1 MPVSDILSSSFK
13 PPDKES
19 VRRKFNENEHL
30 YNQLVEEV
38 QYILSKGTKSKKV
51 RITSIDPRVKK
62 FDSFYNKIIR
72 KEITGDPFELIEDI
86 AGVRV
91 ICYYRT
97 DLERIEELIRNKFTV
112 IKAEVLRDRTDMT
125 FGYMSDQ
132 YVVKLPK
139 HFSGERYDAIKSLKC
154 EIQVR
159 TVSMHA
165 WATVSHH
172 LDYKQAV
179 DIPSELK
186 NDFYA
191 LSGVFYIA
199 DSLFE
204 QFRNAR
210 DASLEKLTREV
221 ETDRFNLDSEINFD
235 TLKAYS
241 EWKFPESKR
250 AIKSLTKESLATSYS
265 QLLSEVQEY
274 GFKSCRQLD
283 EAVNNNL
290 DWFMKYEIDK
300 PLLKGKKVQLNRIG
314 VIRVILRKRVRKPS
328 K

>member
-1 MPVSDILSSSFK
+1 MRVSDILSSSFK
-13 PPDKES
+13 PPAKES
-19 VRRKFNENEHL
+19 VRRKFDENEHL
-30 YNQLVEEV
+30 YKQLVEEV
-38 QYILSKGTKSKKV
+38 QYILSKGTESKKV
-51 RITSIDPRVKK
+51 RITSIDPRVKE

-97 DLERIEELIRNKFTV
+97 DLERIEELIRNKFAV
-112 IKAEVLRDRTDMT
+112 IKAEVLRNRTDMT

-139 HFSGERYDAIKSLKC
+139 HFRGERYDAIKSLKC

-179 DIPSELK
+179 DIPSGLK

-210 DASLEKLTREV
+210 ETSLRKLTREV
-221 ETDRFNLDSEINFD
+221 ETDQFNLDSEMNLD
-235 TLKAYS
+235 TLKAYLL
-241 EWKFPESKR
+241 WKFPEREYGETEQSAR
-250 AIKSLTKESLATSYS
+250 FLSI
-265 QLLSEVQEY
+265 LSEELNRA
-274 GFKSCRQLD
+274 GFSNFQKLD
-283 EAVNNNL
+283 ETLDNNMG
-290 DWFMKYEIDK
+290 WFKKYEKKHHPIDTK
-300 PLLKGKKVQLNRIG
+300 DNKFYGIG
-314 VIRVILRKRVRKPS
+314 VVRIILSEHLAKQKLS
-328 K
+328 E

>member
-1 MPVSDILSSSFK
+1 MASSFK
-13 PPDKES
+13 PPDKKS
-19 VRRKFNENEHL
+19 VRRKFDENHDL
-30 YNQLVEEV
+30 YKQLVEEV
-38 QYILSKGTKSKKV
+38 EYILSRAIKNKKI
-51 RITSIDPRVKK
+51 RITSVDPRVKD

-72 KEITGDPFELIEDI
+72 REITGDPFELIADI

-91 ICYYRT
+91 ICYYRS

-112 IKAEVLRDRTDMT
+112 IKAEVLRNRTDMT

-132 YVVKLPK
+132 YIVKLPA
-139 HFSGERYDAIKSLKC
+139 HFRGERYDLIKSLKC

-172 LDYKQAV
+172 LDYKQEV
-179 DIPSELK
+179 DIPSKLK

-210 DASLEKLTREV
+210 ETSLKKLTREV
-221 ETDRFNLDSEINFD
+221 ETDQFNLDSEINLD
-235 TLKAYS
+235 TLKAYLS
-241 EWKFPESKR
+241 WKFPKR
-250 AIKSLTKESLATSYS
+250 RHVEAKSMARDYS
-265 QLLSEVQEY
+265 TLMTELREY
-274 GFKSCRQLD
+274 GFHNLRQLD
-283 EAVNNNL
+283 GALNNHL
-290 DWFMKYEIDK
+290 EWFMRYEKDHRPADAK
-300 PLLKGKKVQLNRIG
+300 TFLRIG
-314 VIRVILRKRVRKPS
+314 VVRVILRAKLKKPS